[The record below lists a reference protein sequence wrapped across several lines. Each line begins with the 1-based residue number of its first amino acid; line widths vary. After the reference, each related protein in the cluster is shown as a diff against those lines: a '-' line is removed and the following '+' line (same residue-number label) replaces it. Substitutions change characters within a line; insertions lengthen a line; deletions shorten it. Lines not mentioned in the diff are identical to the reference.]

1 MAKNILIGIAF
12 SPNLKANLFETIRI
26 SNMFNAQLIG
36 VHIGK
41 KSQKKEQQLQQLLS
55 EAPKLN
61 HPLKTIWQEGE
72 PVDVILKTTQQEKID
87 LLILGALQ
95 KEKIYKYY
103 VGSIAR
109 KLTRKAP
116 CSVFLLIKPSI
127 ESVVCKHIVVSGLQN
142 PKTGK
147 ELLEVSAGQVFYF
160 DDREVT
166 LSGES
171 TLTNK
176 SSEIAFELSGRLNDK
191 TRLST
196 TLLWEPDKSDWSSQE
211 ARINYQDEKSRII
224 NFSYPHLDG
233 EVREIDTSFSLPL
246 NQKWSMVGRA
256 DYDLF
261 NDRSLELLAGFEYKD
276 CCWGTRIV
284 ARRYLTSDNTTYD
297 DALYFEFD
305 LKGLGS
311 LGNSARSILQ
321 EKTYGHE

>member
-142 PKTGK
+142 PKTEETIK
-147 ELLEVSAGQVFYF
+147 EAFNFSTHLGCKKVTIVEEISQAELNVTVS
-160 DDREVT
+160 DDET
-166 LSGES
+166 LRKA
-171 TLTNK
+171 TLTKKRMELREDARVNK
-176 SSEIAFELSGRLNDK
+176 MLK
-191 TRLST
+191 
-196 TLLWEPDKSDWSSQE
+196 
-211 ARINYQDEKSRII
+211 
-224 NFSYPHLDG
+224 H
-233 EVREIDTSFSLPL
+233 IDTNDINIKTQSIFGRRGYSIGHYA
-246 NQKWSMVGRA
+246 KIKRA
-256 DYDLF
+256 DLLVMSAPNKTGILDRIFPHDLEYIL
-261 NDRSLELLAGFEYKD
+261 SELPTDVL
-276 CCWGTRIV
+276 IV
-284 ARRYLTSDNTTYD
+284 
-297 DALYFEFD
+297 
-305 LKGLGS
+305 K
-311 LGNSARSILQ
+311 
-321 EKTYGHE
+321 